1 MSRVSGVGAVNLRQ
15 MPEPEPSAGCR
26 SVATRSVYSRH
37 WPGVAPGPGC
47 QVGFTDPGEQIHR
60 GYELRMSLLKLVSLS
75 VVLSNLVGMTGI
87 IRAH

>member
-15 MPEPEPSAGCR
+15 MPEPEPSAGR

-47 QVGFTDPGEQIHR
+47 QVGFSDPGEQIHR